1 MYRYSE
7 QLPAS
12 GNLHTYRA
20 TRLWMT
26 LWIELPRTLTDV
38 NSFILNFQAGLK
50 SRA

>member
-7 QLPAS
+7 QLPTS

-20 TRLWMT
+20 TR

>member
-20 TRLWMT
+20 TRATRLWN
-26 LWIELPRTLTDV
+26 ELPWTLTDV
-38 NSFILNFQAGLK
+38 NSFIFNFQAGLK